1 MTGAPRGEVDA
12 LLFDLGGVLIRLDW
26 DAVFAHWARCC
37 GADAAA
43 LRRRFAFD
51 EAYERHE
58 RDEMDAAR
66 YFEALRRMLG
76 IDLADAELEAGWN
89 ALFVGEVA
97 ETTRLVA
104 QAAARMPVHLFSNT
118 NAAHAAAWSRDYAK
132 ALRPFRRRFLSHEMG
147 LRKPDRAAF
156 EHVAREIG
164 APPGRILFF
173 DDTEANVAGARAAG
187 LQAVH
192 VRSPDDVA
200 RALDRLPERG
210 TGTA

>member
-1 MTGAPRGEVDA
+1 MADVDA

-26 DAVFAHWARCC
+26 DAVFAHWARCS
-37 GADAAA
+37 GADPAA
-43 LRRRFAFD
+43 LRGRFAFD
-51 EAYERHE
+51 DAYERHE
-58 RDEMDAAR
+58 RGEIDAAR
-66 YFEALRRMLG
+66 YFEALRRTLA

-104 QAAARMPVHLFSNT
+104 EVAPRIPVHLFSNT
-118 NAAHAAAWSRDYAK
+118 NPAHQAAWSRDYAQ
-132 ALRPFRRRFLSHEMG
+132 ALRPFRRVFVSSEMG

-164 APPGRILFF
+164 VPPARILFF

-187 LQAVH
+187 LRAVH

-200 RALDRLPERG
+200 RALDRFLDRG
-210 TGTA
+210 

>member
-1 MTGAPRGEVDA
+1 MTAGASPANVDA

-26 DAVFAHWARCC
+26 DAVFAHWARSC

-43 LRRRFAFD
+43 LRRRFVFD

-58 RDEMDAAR
+58 RGEIDAAR
-66 YFEALRRMLG
+66 YFDGLRRTLG
-76 IDLADAELEAGWN
+76 IDLPDAELEAGWN
-89 ALFVGEVA
+89 ALFVGEIA

-104 QAAARMPVHLFSNT
+104 RAAARIPVHLFSNT
-118 NAAHAAAWSRDYAK
+118 NVAHQAAWSRDYAE
-132 ALRPFRRRFLSHEMG
+132 ALRPFGRVFVSSEIG

-164 APPGRILFF
+164 AAPGRILFF
-173 DDTEANVAGARAAG
+173 DDTESNVAGARAAG

-200 RALDRLPERG
+200 RALDGLLERG
-210 TGTA
+210 

>member
-1 MTGAPRGEVDA
+1 MTVDA

-26 DAVFAHWARCC
+26 DAVFAHWGRCC
-37 GADAAA
+37 GADPAA
-43 LRRRFAFD
+43 LRARFAFD
-51 EAYERHE
+51 DAYERHE
-58 RDEMDAAR
+58 RGEIDAAR
-66 YFEALRRMLG
+66 YFESLRRTLG
-76 IDLADAELEAGWN
+76 IDLPDADLEAGWN
-89 ALFVGEVA
+89 ALFVGEIA
-97 ETTRLVA
+97 ETARLVA
-104 QAAARMPVHLFSNT
+104 QAAERIPVYLFSNT
-118 NAAHAAAWSRDYAK
+118 NAAHQAAWSRDYAQ
-132 ALRPFRRRFLSHEMG
+132 ALRPFGRRFVSSEIG

-164 APPGRILFF
+164 VPPGRILFF

>member
-1 MTGAPRGEVDA
+1 MTADAPPANVDA

-51 EAYERHE
+51 DAYERHE
-58 RDEMDAAR
+58 RGEIDSAR
-66 YFEALRRMLG
+66 YFEGLRRTLG
-76 IDLADAELEAGWN
+76 IDPTEAQIEAGWN
-89 ALFVGEVA
+89 ALFVGEIA

-104 QAAARMPVHLFSNT
+104 RAAARIPVHLFSNT
-118 NAAHAAAWSRDYAK
+118 NAAHQAAWSRDYAE
-132 ALRPFRRRFLSHEMG
+132 ALRPFGRVFVSSEIG

-164 APPGRILFF
+164 VLPGRILFF
-173 DDTEANVAGARAAG
+173 DDTESNVAGARAAG

-200 RALDRLPERG
+200 RALDRLLERG
-210 TGTA
+210 

>member
-1 MTGAPRGEVDA
+1 MTAREPFADVDA

-43 LRRRFAFD
+43 LRSRFAFD
-51 EAYERHE
+51 HDYERHE
-58 RDEMDAAR
+58 RGEIDAAR
-66 YFEALRRMLG
+66 YFEAVRRALG
-76 IDLADAELEAGWN
+76 ISIADAELAAGWN
-89 ALFVGEVA
+89 ALFVGEIA

-118 NAAHAAAWSRDYAK
+118 NAVHEAAWSRDYAQ
-132 ALRPFRRRFLSHEMG
+132 ALRPFRRRFVSHEMG

-164 APPGRILFF
+164 LPPGRILFF
-173 DDTEANVAGARAAG
+173 DDTDATVAGARAAG

-200 RALDRLPERG
+200 RALDRLPATR
-210 TGTA
+210 